1 MLKSLI
7 FLGVSAGLALA
18 AGAARSAGD
27 RYAGI
32 YQFTPLPQGW
42 CAARP
47 PPAAAPSAAT
57 PRLQK
62 LGELPPAY
70 VIRLS
75 GGTAASPPPG
85 AQTEVLRTP
94 AGREA
99 HPPGYDPCAGVA
111 PTLMRVR

>member
-7 FLGVSAGLALA
+7 FLGVSTSVALA
-18 AGAARSAGD
+18 AGAARSEGD
-27 RYAGI
+27 RHAGI

-42 CAARP
+42 CATRP
-47 PPAAAPSAAT
+47 PPAAAPSAAA

-62 LGELPPAY
+62 LGDLPPAY

-75 GGTAASPPPG
+75 ATPPAPPPVFG
-85 AQTEVLRTP
+85 AQ
-94 AGREA
+94 AEA
-99 HPPGYDPCAGVA
+99 HPPGYDPCATVA